1 SQRLEYSFKQLLDEY
16 GESEIPI
23 GHAAERIMRDLAKED
38 SNLPGIYSPECE
50 YQLSSIFVDTEMSM
64 GRFGTRSTSS
74 LAVRSSG
81 DATFYEVYL
90 EKDVWKEQQMTFDVF
105 AKSSMDDAVVLLIK
119 RYHISVYL
127 NLSCWH

>member
-1 SQRLEYSFKQLLDEY
+1 
-16 GESEIPI
+16 
-23 GHAAERIMRDLAKED
+23 MRDLAKED

-64 GRFGTRSTSS
+64 D
-74 LAVRSSG
+74 L
-81 DATFYEVYL
+81 
-90 EKDVWKEQQMTFDVF
+90 F